1 MRARNNHKDIRP
13 LFKSFRLTALAAT
26 ALAAAC
32 GNPGSG
38 TPTGKTPIT
47 RDFAVVSQGWE
58 RQDSVTRYI
67 YAARDRGGVT
77 EICGAIYSEGTGI
90 VKSLEPRLLNS
101 GGLESDGTLVV
112 NSISFF
118 NRLRSFD
125 NGSMANCV
133 VTAIPWEQRWA
144 ANPPQLRFRSLKFEI

>member
-1 MRARNNHKDIRP
+1 M
-13 LFKSFRLTALAAT
+13 FKSFRLM
-26 ALAAAC
+26 ALAAAAVVAGC
-32 GNPGSG
+32 GNPGTG

-47 RDFAVVSQGWE
+47 RDFAVISQGWQRE
-58 RQDSVTRYI
+58 DSVTRYI

-101 GGLESDGTLVV
+101 GGLESDGTLVI
-112 NSISFF
+112 NSLSFF
-118 NRLRSFD
+118 NRLSSFD
-125 NGSMANCV
+125 DGAMANCV

-144 ANPPQLRFRSLKFEI
+144 TNPPRLRFRALRFEI